1 MSMRKKTLVGL
12 LILSFTILAGMF
24 AARAVRG
31 LSAAEVRAV
40 SPGWGRL
47 EDTLSAEAEIYF
59 PQSEAFTIPQA
70 GKLNLLVEEVMGVP
84 GSRVKAGDI
93 LFTASVP
100 GYEEELA

>member
-12 LILSFTILAGMF
+12 LILSFTVLAGLF

-40 SPGWGRL
+40 SPGRGRL

-70 GKLNLLVEEVMGVP
+70 GKLNLLV
-84 GSRVKAGDI
+84 
-93 LFTASVP
+93 
-100 GYEEELA
+100 